1 MGGKGRFCVDFFTLV
16 AFAPSMLCQGFF
28 YTLYSI
34 MRSGGEGRGLLDLGL
49 EGGSR
54 ARVSSFFVGV
64 RCVLSTAHRLEVA
77 ELKNC
82 F

>member
-1 MGGKGRFCVDFFTLV
+1 MGGKGRFCLDFFTLV

-34 MRSGGEGRGLLDLGL
+34 MLSGGEGRVLLDLGL

-54 ARVSSFFVGV
+54 ARVSSFLWA
-64 RCVLSTAHRLEVA
+64 CVVCCLLLTGWRWL
-77 ELKNC
+77 N
-82 F
+82 